1 MGMVIN
7 TNISALNTYNA
18 LSANS
23 NALTKSLEKLSSGYK
38 INSASDD
45 AAGLA
50 ISEKMR
56 SQIRGLDQASENAQ
70 NGTSL
75 LQTADGALSD
85 TEDILQRMRELAVQA
100 SSETNT
106 DSDRTAIQDEIDQLT
121 TQINTIASTTTFN
134 TKNLLNG
141 TMGVNATTDSTDALG
156 IGSVS
161 INSADIASG
170 TYSVTLTSAA
180 TITATANTNSLGLAD
195 DGTDFTMDATTAISG
210 LNLGDYTLTATSA
223 GVDGSGVA
231 LYDLELTDADGNVVA
246 SASATNTAA
255 TAMTGTAAD
264 GTAVTFTLDASKITS
279 AGSMNFT
286 LGADLADAGALKVT
300 NATTGVSV
308 YSSAADTSLT
318 SDTLNANG
326 FTMTMDVDTLLS
338 AANTTSAVTVRNNAA
353 TLQIGANEGETM
365 KISVGDM
372 SALALGVD
380 SLDLTTTD
388 GASSALSSIDDAIST
403 VSKQRSALG
412 AYQNRLDY
420 TVSSLTTA
428 SENLTSAESL
438 IRDTDMAS
446 EMAEYTKLNVLTQ
459 AATSMLAQANSQ
471 PQNVLSLLQ

>member
-18 LSANS
+18 LNANS
-23 NALTKSLEKLSSGYK
+23 NALSKSLEKLSSGYQ
-38 INSASDD
+38 INSAADD

-100 SSETNT
+100 ASETNT
-106 DSDRTAIQDEIDQLT
+106 DSDRQYIQDEIEQLT
-121 TQINTIASTTTFN
+121 TQIDSIASDTTFN
-134 TKNLLNG
+134 TQNLLDG
-141 TMGVNATTDSTDALG
+141 TMGVNSTTDTTDALALG
-156 IGSVS
+156 DVS
-161 INSADIASG
+161 ITSADIASG
-170 TYSVTLTSAA
+170 TYSVTLTNAA

-195 DGTDFTMDATTAISG
+195 DGSDFTMATTTDISG
-210 LNLGDYTLTATSA
+210 LTLGDYTLTASDA
-223 GVDGSGVA
+223 GNGT
-231 LYDLELTDADGNVVA
+231 YDLELTDSDGNVVA
-246 SASATNTAA
+246 TASAASAA
-255 TAMTGTAAD
+255 GTVLTSED
-264 GTAVTFTLDASKITS
+264 GTSVLFTVDASQITS

-286 LGADLADAGALKVT
+286 LGATLSTAGDLKVT

-308 YSSAADTSLT
+308 YASAAGTELT
-318 SDTLNANG
+318 SDTLDANG
-326 FTMTMDVDTLLS
+326 FEMTMDVDTLLS
-338 AANTTSAVTVRNNAA
+338 TAGTASTVTVRNNAA
-353 TLQIGANEGETM
+353 TLQTGANEGETM
-365 KISVGDM
+365 KIAIGDM
-372 SALALGVD
+372 SSDALGVD
-380 SLDLTTTD
+380 ELDLTTTD
-388 GASSALSSIDDAIST
+388 GASSAIDAIDEAINKVST
-403 VSKQRSALG
+403 QRSALG
-412 AYQNRLDY
+412 AYENRLDY
-420 TVSSLTTA
+420 TVSTNTAA

-446 EMAEYTKLNVLTQ
+446 EMAEYTKLNVLVQ